1 MVTQTSEIMRLSPVS
16 SEPVLSEP
24 VASENG
30 AGRTPGDTGWP
41 MPLRLLSA
49 LLSAE
54 PGPLPT
60 LSLEQWDA
68 FADLVIERH
77 RVAPAIAA
85 AFAAS
90 GLAPPDPVRARI
102 EAEARANGFAALRQ
116 KAETGRLIAALAA
129 RGCRPVLLK
138 GWPLAEELMGSA
150 AARHSKDIDLYIAPG
165 EIAACLDV
173 LGGLGYRIDDEHRA
187 RAPLV
192 GRAAFAAECNDLS
205 LWHNELLL
213 QVEIHWRSNHFRGW
227 ADLREFSG
235 AGREWPLDGT
245 GIGVRVPSATANLI
259 YLALHGQQH
268 AWARLKWLHDIA
280 LIMRRRD
287 GASLVADLDA
297 ARRTGA
303 ERAVVAA
310 LHLAHLVFGD
320 ARPPGWPAPDRIARR
335 MLRRFATGIAAGSAA
350 PGTSRARFDFYW
362 VGLLMAEG
370 LRQRLGVLRY
380 AFWRRPRLF
389 WAALTAAGGRGA

>member
-1 MVTQTSEIMRLSPVS
+1 MVTETSEIMRLSPAS

-24 VASENG
+24 TSSGNG
-30 AGRTPGDTGWP
+30 AGQASGDTGWS
-41 MPLRLLSA
+41 MPLRLLAA
-49 LLSAE
+49 LLGAK
-54 PGPLPT
+54 PGPLPA
-60 LSLEQWDA
+60 LSSGQWDE
-68 FADLVIERH
+68 FASLVIDRH

-85 AFAAS
+85 ALDAS
-90 GLAPPDPVRARI
+90 GLTPPDPVRALI
-102 EAEARANGFAALRQ
+102 EAEARANGFVALRQ
-116 KAETGRLIAALAA
+116 KAETARLLAALAA
-129 RGCRPVLLK
+129 RGCHPVLLK

-173 LGGLGYRIDDEHRA
+173 LGKLGYRVDDEHQA

-192 GRAAFAAECNDLS
+192 GRAALSAECNDIV
-205 LWHNELLL
+205 LWHPEAQH

-235 AGREWPLDGT
+235 EGREWPLDGT
-245 GIGVRVPSATANLI
+245 GIGVRIPSATANLI

-287 GASLVADLDA
+287 GASLLGDLDA
-297 ARRTGA
+297 ARRSGA

-310 LHLAHLVFGD
+310 LHLAHQVFGD

-335 MLRRFATGIAAGSAA
+335 MLRRFADGIAAGSAA
-350 PGTSRARFDFYW
+350 PGTLRARFDFYW
-362 VGLLMAEG
+362 VGLVMAEG
-370 LRQRLGVLRY
+370 LSQRLGVLRY

-389 WAALTAAGGRGA
+389 WAGLTVAGGRGA